1 MLKLIL
7 IRHAESIANA
17 QGIKQGQKIDEP
29 LSEIGKIQA
38 RKTAESLREEKI
50 EVIISSDLKRALHTA
65 EEISKV
71 FGRKII
77 VDKRLREMDHDNEK
91 NEELVRRC
99 KDFLE
104 EVKNYTGTVVVVG
117 HGGVN
122 KTILAISTGNR
133 EKGAEIFDNVKQY
146 NACINRISYEKEK
159 WNIEIMNDISHL
171 EYSDTEKMKNE
182 KY

>member
-17 QGIKQGQKIDEP
+17 RGIKQGQKIDEP

-38 RKTAESLREEKI
+38 IKTAESLREEKI

-71 FGRKII
+71 FGKKII
-77 VDKRLREMDHDNEK
+77 ADKRLREMDHDNEK

-104 EVKNYTGTVVVVG
+104 EIKKYKGTVVVVG

-122 KTILAISTGNR
+122 KTILAISTGDR
-133 EKGAEIFDNVKQY
+133 EKGAEIFNNVKQY
-146 NACINRISYEKEK
+146 NACINTLFYKNKE
-159 WNIEIMNDISHL
+159 WIIEAINDVSHL
-171 EYSDTEKMKNE
+171 NDSEITKQKQN
-182 KY
+182 